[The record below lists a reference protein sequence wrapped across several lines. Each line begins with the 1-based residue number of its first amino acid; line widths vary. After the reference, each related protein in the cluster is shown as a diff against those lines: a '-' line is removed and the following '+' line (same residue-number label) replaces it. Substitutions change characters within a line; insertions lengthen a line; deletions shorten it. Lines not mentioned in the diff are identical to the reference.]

1 MSRRIE
7 LIAGAALMLI
17 AAALFAGCG
26 SSDDST
32 ATSSTP
38 TTQSTSTDAGT
49 VESDLQARLDDAA
62 QSCTDAAGEISNSTL
77 KGAAE
82 AACDQLKSS
91 LADDIASATDDAKG
105 NAGAALD
112 NLAADCREAA
122 GNLPAGGDIASS
134 FCDAISASSDSVSG

>member
-1 MSRRIE
+1 MSRRIG
-7 LIAGAALMLI
+7 LFAGAALV
-17 AAALFAGCG
+17 AAALVAGCG
-26 SSDDST
+26 GSDDST

-38 TTQSTSTDAGT
+38 ATDGTATTDTI
-49 VESDLQARLDDAA
+49 ESDLQARLDDAA
-62 QSCTDAAGEISNSTL
+62 QSCTDAAGQISNSTL

-91 LADDIASATDDAKG
+91 LADDIASAADDAKG
-105 NAGAALD
+105 NASAALD